1 MKEKWEKLFKD
12 RKTENL
18 VFMLIL
24 LIVTLVIINRILKD
38 EPKKDDNLN
47 ITNSAVLASK
57 STETTLDKKLEEI
70 LSQIK
75 GVGKVNVLVTYS
87 ENEFNKIPMYNESN
101 TQNITEEVDKSGNT
115 KKNTSDIIQKEI
127 VLGADQNP
135 VIQSIENP
143 RIEGAIIIAEGAG
156 NIDIKTNIISAVEAA
171 TGLATHKIQVFE
183 MNKKN

>member
-1 MKEKWEKLFKD
+1 MKEKWEKIFKD

-38 EPKKDDNLN
+38 EPKNDNDSN
-47 ITNSAVLASK
+47 TVNTAVLASRNM
-57 STETTLDKKLEEI
+57 EITLDQKLEEI
-70 LSQIK
+70 LAKIK

-87 ENEFNKIPMYNESN
+87 ENEFNKIPMYNENN
-101 TQNITEEVDKSGNT
+101 TKNTTEEVDKNGNT

-135 VIQSIENP
+135 VIKSIENP
-143 RIEGAIIIAEGAG
+143 RIEGAIITAEGAG